1 MNAYDRF
8 QHRLRGEPVDRPP
21 NFDIIM
27 TFGARYIGRP
37 LREYYQDWR
46 VLCQANLAMVEHFQI
61 DIVQAISDPFRETS
75 DFGAEIEF
83 PDDDL
88 PLSLVPLLQDYGDLK
103 KLQSPD
109 PATGR
114 RMSDRLEALRHFRGQ
129 VGGEVPIMGWVEGA
143 FAEAADLRGIQSL
156 MTDTI
161 ENPGFVIELL
171 ERCVELE
178 IAFARAQIEAGADI
192 VGLGDAAASLISP
205 RMYAK
210 FALPYQQRIF
220 AAIREAGGVGRLH
233 ICGQTTHLL
242 PLMAQSGADLI
253 DVDWMVD
260 YGQAA
265 QTFAERGVAIC
276 GNFDP
281 VAVMLQGKPE
291 RVRAAVHACLQSGGL
306 RSFSAAGCEIPL
318 ATPHANLRA
327 HTPALAEAWAQAGSA
342 AH

>member
-1 MNAYDRF
+1 MNAFERF

-46 VLCQANLAMVEHFQI
+46 VLCEANLAMIENFKI
-61 DIVQAISDPFRETS
+61 DIAQAISDPYRETA

-83 PDDDL
+83 PADDL
-88 PLSLVPLLQDYGDLK
+88 PLSLVPLLREYSDLNR
-103 KLQSPD
+103 LTTPD

-114 RMSDRLEALRHFRGQ
+114 RMSDRLEAIRHFRKQIGGQ
-129 VGGEVPIMGWVEGA
+129 VPIMGWVEGA
-143 FAEAADLRGIQSL
+143 FAEAADLRGLQSL

-161 ENPGFVIELL
+161 KNPGFVKDLL
-171 ERCVELE
+171 ERCVEVE
-178 IAFARAQIEAGADI
+178 IAFAQAQIAAGADI

-205 RMYAK
+205 RMHAV

-220 AAIREAGGVGRLH
+220 AAIRAAGGVGRLH
-233 ICGQTTHLL
+233 ICGQTSHLL
-242 PLMAQSGADLI
+242 PLMAQSGADII

-260 YGQAA
+260 YGRAA
-265 QTFAERGVAIC
+265 QIFGERGVAVC

-281 VAVMLQGKPE
+281 VAVMLQGQPE
-291 RVRAAVHACLQSGGL
+291 RVQAAVRDCIRVGGP
-306 RSFSAAGCEIPL
+306 RSFSAAACEIPL
-318 ATPHANLRA
+318 ATPHVNLQA
-327 HTPALAEAWAQAGSA
+327 HAAALAEAGAGLN
-342 AH
+342 